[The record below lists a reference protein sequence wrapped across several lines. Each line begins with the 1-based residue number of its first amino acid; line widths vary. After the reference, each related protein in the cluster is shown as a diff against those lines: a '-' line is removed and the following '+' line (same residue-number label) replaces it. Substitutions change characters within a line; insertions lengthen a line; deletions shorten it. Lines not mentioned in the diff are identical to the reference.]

1 MDLPPDPKQAAV
13 KHHIDIDALAV
24 PPLMRERSC
33 DYRLKCSA
41 CSGDIIGPRFSCI
54 NCADGLE
61 CCVSCAGD
69 RGLMDETHARDH
81 VFRIVYED
89 EHPFATSPLAPPSVR
104 CCICLS
110 EHEEE
115 MLSLES
121 CMHSAHRDCL
131 LGQLGIHE
139 ISQLVLLV

>member
-1 MDLPPDPKQAAV
+1 MVA
-13 KHHIDIDALAV
+13 
-24 PPLMRERSC
+24 PPLVRGERSC

-69 RGLMDETHARDH
+69 RGLMDAVHARDH
-81 VFRIVYED
+81 VFRIIFED
-89 EHPFATSPLAPPSVR
+89 QHPFVSTTMPPPPPPAVR

-115 MLSLES
+115 MLALES
-121 CMHSAHRDCL
+121 CMHSAHNDCL
-131 LGQLGIHE
+131 LGQLGAPKMT
-139 ISQLVLLV
+139 